1 MSYME
6 FVFQLVVFDTV
17 KVAFLPVGQMQSYI
31 DQAFNTISR
40 RLHTHEAMTLADLQD
55 ILSTY

>member
-1 MSYME
+1 ME